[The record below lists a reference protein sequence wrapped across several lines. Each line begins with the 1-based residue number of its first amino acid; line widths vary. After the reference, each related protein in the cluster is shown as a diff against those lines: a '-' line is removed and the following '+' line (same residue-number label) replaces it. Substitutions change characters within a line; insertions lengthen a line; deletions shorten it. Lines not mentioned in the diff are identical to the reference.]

1 MTPPE
6 SQKNQTP
13 AMKRLVHHHSQP
25 SRMEPITNALR
36 GIIRWVRLLGSPR
49 PLEHLTS
56 EASWITNSRN
66 DAMRMGV
73 TPPIIVRHTFRIRLY
88 PTSADNFSSKPR
100 N

>member
-1 MTPPE
+1 
-6 SQKNQTP
+6 
-13 AMKRLVHHHSQP
+13 MKRLVHSPKIISPMQ
-25 SRMEPITNALR
+25 PITNALEA
-36 GIIRWVRLLGSPR
+36 IIRWVRLLGSPR
-49 PLEHLTS
+49 PLEKPTP

-73 TPPIIVRHTFRIRLY
+73 TPPIIVRHTFRIRLR

>member
-1 MTPPE
+1 
-6 SQKNQTP
+6 
-13 AMKRLVHHHSQP
+13 MKRLIHHHFQP
-25 SRMEPITNALR
+25 SRMEPITNGLR

-49 PLEHLTS
+49 SLENLTP
-56 EASWITNSRN
+56 EASWITNARN

-73 TPPIIVRHTFRIRLY
+73 TPPIIVRHTFRIRLC